1 MRISDWSS
9 DVCSSDLLRQRRAA
23 DDAGELD
30 PAAVRRGG
38 AADLADDAGVRGG
51 LHGGA
56 PVTDDGPV
64 MGPMMRADQHHCW
77 NARYRSR
84 ETSPGPRVR
93 PRRRSGLRPRR
104 LFARTSASL
113 RKAPGEPLSWG
124 MGWSNIA
131 GVGGR
136 SEEHTAEIQSLMR
149 RSYAV
154 LCS

>member
-1 MRISDWSS
+1 
-9 DVCSSDLLRQRRAA
+9 
-23 DDAGELD
+23 
-30 PAAVRRGG
+30 
-38 AADLADDAGVRGG
+38 
-51 LHGGA
+51 
-56 PVTDDGPV
+56 

-131 GVGGR
+131 GVGGVAPTYGHGKERGRGGAR
-136 SEEHTAEIQSLMR
+136 SEEHTYELQSLMR
-149 RSYAV
+149 ISY
-154 LCS
+154 